1 MSNRILLRGAA
12 LLSLAAAAACTDH
25 SAKVLGPQPGN
36 GIFQS
41 YVSLGN
47 SLTAGYQSGGIN
59 DSTQQRSYAVLL
71 GRQIMGTRFAYPSL
85 ANPGCPPPIA
95 NFQTQ
100 ARVTPTGFPTSTSTS
115 CYLRSGTTAVINNVA
130 VPGAASVDPDLAS
143 STLSPNANIL
153 TQLFLGG
160 LNQVQRAAVADPTFA
175 TVWIGNNDVLPAALT
190 GILGPAAGIS
200 PGVTAQP
207 TFQTNYDAMIADLQR
222 SSPRLK
228 SGVLIGVVNVTN
240 APALIPVSLL
250 ISNAQ
255 FRGAFDLASGY
266 NPASSDPFKN
276 TPLNIESNCTA
287 NPTTLVSLLI
297 AGQIAAFRN
306 DSTKAPTARAGHPPD
321 ISCGTSSIYPA
332 PVGQIFILEP
342 AEITAVTNAVN
353 GYNTYISGKAAAIG
367 FAYLNPNQALDSLKA
382 LGQIT
387 PPNYASA
394 TAPFGKWISLDGIH
408 PSSAAHV
415 LLADYL
421 ADVINTKYST
431 TLTKLPV
438 P

>member
-12 LLSLAAAAACTDH
+12 LLSIAAATACSDNT
-25 SAKVLGPQPGN
+25 AKVLGPQPSQGN
-36 GIFQS
+36 GIFES

-71 GRQIMGTRFAYPSL
+71 GRQIFGTRFAYPSL

-100 ARVTPTGFPTSTSTS
+100 ARVGNGTSTT
-115 CYLRSGTTAVINNVA
+115 CALRNGTTAVINNVA
-130 VPGAASVDPDLAS
+130 VPGAASLDPDLPS

-175 TVWIGNNDVLPAALT
+175 TIWIGNNDVLPAALS
-190 GILGPAAGIS
+190 GILGAAPGIS
-200 PGVTAQP
+200 PGVTAQQA
-207 TFQTNYDAMIADLQR
+207 FQTNYDAMIAALQS

-240 APALIPVSLL
+240 AAALIPVSVLL
-250 ISNAQ
+250 GNAA
-255 FRGAFDLASGY
+255 FRGGFDLAAGY
-266 NPASSDPFKN
+266 NPASSDPFKK
-276 TPLNIESNCTA
+276 TPLNIEANCTA
-287 NPTTLVSLLI
+287 SPTTLVSLLI

-342 AEITAVTNAVN
+342 AEIAALTSAVN
-353 GYNTYISGKAAAIG
+353 GYNTYISTKAGAIG
-367 FAYLNPNQALDSLKA
+367 FGYFNPNQVLDSLKA
-382 LGQIT
+382 LGEIT
-387 PPNYASA
+387 PPNFASA
-394 TAPFGKWISLDGIH
+394 TAPFGKWVSLDGIH
-408 PSSAAHV
+408 PTSAAHV
-415 LLADYL
+415 LLANYL
-421 ADVINTKYST
+421 VGVINTKYAT
-431 TLTKLPV
+431 TLAKLPV